1 MRKLGFLVRLVVL
14 FQVLGIEAQAGPA
27 YAVHRIGSFSTPGE
41 LLCFDTADPGAGRLM
56 GNIGL
61 GNVGTMDFLGDE
73 LWVVS
78 GDDNV
83 MTFYTLDLETATP
96 LFRSAFDG
104 PFGGTS
110 VFSGSFDSNGFY
122 WVVDF
127 IFDVIRKMDPRTGE
141 SLATVP
147 ISSGV
152 GFNGVA
158 FVGDTLYAV
167 QGATFDPPQLFGI
180 INTQTGQFETIG
192 RTFVGVGGNGGGNG
206 TGVLDYDPVTGT
218 MYLVY
223 RSGIEPGQLWSLY
236 TVNLATGM
244 ATFVGE
250 IQPER
255 NIDACAVAPPSL
267 GLARNL
273 ETLVDLVDC
282 LEGPQTPATFESCV
296 ALDSELMGDSYV
308 DLRDV
313 AAFLNQLQERG
324 GCGAA
329 GEP

>member
-1 MRKLGFLVRLVVL
+1 MNNLGLLVSFLVL
-14 FQVLGIEAQAGPA
+14 FQVLGVEVQAGPA
-27 YAVHRIGSFSTPGE
+27 YAVHRIGSFSTPGD
-41 LLCFDTADPGAGRLM
+41 LLCFDTADPGAGQLI

-78 GDDNV
+78 GDDNL

-96 LFRSAFDG
+96 FFRSTFDG

-127 IFDVIRKMDPRTGE
+127 ILDVIRKIDPATGE

-167 QGATFDPPQLFGI
+167 QGATLDPPQLFGI

-206 TGVLDYDPVTGT
+206 TGALDYDPVTGA

-223 RSGIEPGQLWSLY
+223 RSGIETGQFWSLY
-236 TVNLATGM
+236 TVNLTTGV

-273 ETLVDLVDC
+273 ETLADLAFC
-282 LEGPQTPATFESCV
+282 LEGPETQATSESCV
-296 ALDSELMGDSYV
+296 ALDSQLVSDSHV

-313 AAFLNQLQERG
+313 AVFLNQLQERA
-324 GCGAA
+324 GCGTV
-329 GEP
+329 E